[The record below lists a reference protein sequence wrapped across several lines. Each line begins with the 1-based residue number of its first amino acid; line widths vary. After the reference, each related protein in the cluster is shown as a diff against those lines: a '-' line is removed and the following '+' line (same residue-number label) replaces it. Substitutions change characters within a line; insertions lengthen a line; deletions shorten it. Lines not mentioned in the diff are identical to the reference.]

1 MMENQLA
8 QEWKDFEQED
18 IIISLKSNWKSPGID
33 KVPNFWLKNLD
44 EVHKDIVREYNKI
57 ILNPENIIKSS

>member
-8 QEWKDFEQED
+8 QEWKDLEQED
-18 IIISLKSNWKSPGID
+18 IIISLKGNWKSPGID

-44 EVHKDIVREYNKI
+44 EVHKDMVTEYNKI